1 MAVEGGNPIRDIIA
15 RPWPAW
21 PIYDEAEERALLTV
35 LHSGK
40 WWYGEGAEGRAFE
53 KEFAAY
59 QGAQYGAV
67 CASGTA
73 ALEIALRA
81 LEIGCGDEVII
92 PAYTFIATASAILTV
107 GATPIFADID
117 PDTLTLD
124 ASSAASVLTPRTR
137 AIVPVHV
144 AGRPADLD
152 ALLALARS
160 RNLPLIEDAAQAHGA
175 AWRDMPVGALGTVGT
190 FSFQASKNLNGGEG
204 GIVLTNDAALA
215 DRIGSIINVGRSQMG
230 SGRYAH
236 PVHPGNA
243 RLGEFQSAVLRAQ
256 LTRLPAQTALR
267 QANAAHLR
275 SLLAACE
282 GVVLPCDDPRIT
294 SHAYHLFTF
303 RCRSEQFSWRGAEEI
318 ARLLR
323 AEGLPCSP
331 GYAPLYR
338 EPPFANYAPQRVNSC
353 RGTDEAADCVSY
365 TSLSLPKCE
374 QVSRDTLW
382 LPQTLLLGT
391 HADMEDIAAAIIKV
405 QQARR

>member
-1 MAVEGGNPIRDIIA
+1 MIRANDKLACEGGSPVRDTVA

-21 PIYDEAEERALLTV
+21 PIYDEAEERALLAT

-40 WWYGEGAEGRAFE
+40 WWYGEGTEGRTFE
-53 KEFAAY
+53 REFAAY
-59 QGAQYGAV
+59 QRARYGAV

-107 GATPIFADID
+107 GATPVFADID

-124 ASSAASVLTPRTR
+124 ADFAASVLTPRTR

-152 ALLALARS
+152 ALLALAQS
-160 RNLPLIEDAAQAHGA
+160 HNLPLIEDAAQAHGA
-175 AWRDMPVGALGTVGT
+175 AWRGTPVGAIGTIGT
-190 FSFQASKNLNGGEG
+190 FSFQSSKNLNGGEG
-204 GIVLTNDAALA
+204 GIVVTNDAALA
-215 DRIGSIINVGRSQMG
+215 DRVGSIINVGRSQMG
-230 SGRYAH
+230 RGRYAH

-267 QANAAHLR
+267 QANAARLR
-275 SLLAACE
+275 ALLAACE
-282 GVVLPCDDPRIT
+282 GVILPCDDPRIT

-303 RCRSEQFSWRGAEEI
+303 RCRPEHFGQRGAAEI
-318 ARLLR
+318 ARALQRGGHSLLAR
-323 AEGLPCSP
+323 VTRRFTRNPHLPIMP
-331 GYAPLYR
+331 RNG
-338 EPPFANYAPQRVNSC
+338 
-353 RGTDEAADCVSY
+353 
-365 TSLSLPKCE
+365 
-374 QVSRDTLW
+374 
-382 LPQTLLLGT
+382 
-391 HADMEDIAAAIIKV
+391 
-405 QQARR
+405 